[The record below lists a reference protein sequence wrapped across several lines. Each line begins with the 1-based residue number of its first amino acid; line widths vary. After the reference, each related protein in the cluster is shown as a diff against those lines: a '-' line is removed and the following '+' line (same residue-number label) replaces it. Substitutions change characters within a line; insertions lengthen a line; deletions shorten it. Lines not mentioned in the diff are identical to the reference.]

1 MVVSSANPTKSLVMG
16 LYRIGFTTYKKGEVN
31 GSFLAQ
37 VGAPIKLPGVK
48 IASKPEE
55 LSVQ

>member
-1 MVVSSANPTKSLVMG
+1 MNE
-16 LYRIGFTTYKKGEVN
+16 IHFTTYKKGEVN